1 MKKLLTIASSLLI
14 VLQGNLANA
23 CSCLRTT
30 PQQSLSNSQA
40 VFAGRVIDVIQPNP
54 VETQNSRRRP
64 TSNPEEIKVVFEVSQ
79 VWKGGRK
86 ARLMVMTSNSSAGCG
101 YSFQK
106 GEEYLV
112 YASRQASRLTT
123 GLCSGT
129 KPLSTASE
137 DLAVLGQ
144 GNVIR

>member
-1 MKKLLTIASSLLI
+1 MKKLFAIASSLLI
-14 VLQGNLANA
+14 VWQGNLANA
-23 CSCLRTT
+23 CSCLPTT

-54 VETQNSRRRP
+54 VETQNSRRRQ
-64 TSNPEEIKVVFEVSQ
+64 TSSSEEIKVIFEVSK
-79 VWKGGRK
+79 VWKGRRK
-86 ARLMVMTSNSSAGCG
+86 PQLIVMTSNSSASCG

-106 GEEYLV
+106 GQEYLV
-112 YASRQASRLTT
+112 YASSQASRLTT

-129 KPLSTASE
+129 KLLSEAST

-144 GNVIR
+144 GNLNR